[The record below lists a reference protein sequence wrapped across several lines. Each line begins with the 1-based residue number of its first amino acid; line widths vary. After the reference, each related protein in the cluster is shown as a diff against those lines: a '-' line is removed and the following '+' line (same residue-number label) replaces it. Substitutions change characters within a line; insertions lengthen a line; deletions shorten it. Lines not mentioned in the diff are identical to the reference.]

1 MAVDVDTAV
10 VLEDVVGENEVI
22 VIGEA
27 VVELVDETSV
37 TLAIAN
43 SVLPRSRPWKVSV
56 KFLASQPT
64 TYE

>member
-1 MAVDVDTAV
+1 M
-10 VLEDVVGENEVI
+10 EDVEGDDEVI
-22 VIGEA
+22 VIGEV
-27 VVELVDETSV
+27 VVELFDETSV

-56 KFLASQPT
+56 KFLASQST

>member
-1 MAVDVDTAV
+1 MADDVDIAV
-10 VLEDVVGENEVI
+10 VVEDVVGDDEVI
-22 VIGEA
+22 VIGEG
-27 VVELVDETSV
+27 VVELSDETSV

-56 KFLASQPT
+56 KFLAAQST